1 MTLVSKDQR
10 STPQAQ

>member
-1 MTLVSKDQR
+1 MTSVSKDQR